1 MKIFSRKSG
10 REFRKSP
17 DWMPMCTV
25 FNSQLTQC
33 AQCSTVSWFIMYI
46 VKLKGQCVQSSTGS
60 WFIVY
65 RVRMKGQCVYRVQQ
79 SADLMC
85 TELEWK
91 VSVHSV
97 QQSADLLCTE
107 FNNQLI
113 STLYLKNYGIIP
125 FTISQVEICTPHQ
138 QTQAAIVLYSLKL
151 ELF

>member
-91 VSVHSV
+91 VTCTV
-97 QQSADLLCTE
+97 QSSTAYLMCTE
-107 FNNQLI
+107 LGWKVSVKLQSSTVSWFN
-113 STLYLKNYGIIP
+113 LYTVRRLKV
-125 FTISQVEICTPHQ
+125 SV
-138 QTQAAIVLYSLKL
+138 YS
-151 ELF
+151 